1 MTLRIFQVRIRGTQ
15 TLGEKTFGA
24 MYFVCCWAS
33 RFILL
38 TLFRLRSHGQRRVPR
53 EEGVILAANHASF
66 LDPIAVGCAL
76 LRPIDYMARQ
86 TLFDIPGFGWFLRS
100 IRVHPV
106 RRGESDL
113 RAMRQMI
120 SLLSSGACLVVFPE
134 GTRTRDGRIQ
144 PLRGG
149 VGLLAAKS
157 GAAVVPVWVEG
168 SFSAWPRSRAL
179 PRPAHVSVW
188 FEPVV
193 ASGGAPEET
202 ARAVEE
208 AWRRRRDAIRRD
220 ASEEEKRSRHA

>member
-1 MTLRIFQVRIRGTQ
+1 
-15 TLGEKTFGA
+15 

-33 RFILL
+33 RLVLL
-38 TLFRLRSHGQRRVPR
+38 TLFRLRSNGQRHVPR
-53 EEGVILAANHASF
+53 EGGVILAANHASF

-76 LRPIDYMARQ
+76 LRPIDYLARA
-86 TLFDIPGFGWFLRS
+86 TLFGIPGFGWFLRS

-168 SFSAWPRSRAL
+168 SFAAWPRSRNC
-179 PRPAHVSVW
+179 PRPSAITVW
-188 FEPVV
+188 FEPAV
-193 ASGGAPEET
+193 APARTPGET
-202 ARAVEE
+202 VRAVEE
-208 AWRRRRDAIRRD
+208 AWKRRRDAIRRD
-220 ASEEEKRSRHA
+220 GAKDERSRCA

>member
-1 MTLRIFQVRIRGTQ
+1 
-15 TLGEKTFGA
+15 
-24 MYFVCCWAS
+24 MYFVCSWAS
-33 RFILL
+33 RFVLL
-38 TLFRLRSHGQRRVPR
+38 TLFRLRSRGQRNVPR
-53 EEGVILAANHASF
+53 EGGVILAANHASF

-76 LRPIDYMARQ
+76 VRPIDYLARQ

-100 IRVHPV
+100 IRVRPV

-113 RAMRQMI
+113 KAMRQSI
-120 SLLSSGACLVVFPE
+120 SLLSQGACLVVFPE

-149 VGLLAAKS
+149 VGLLAARS

-168 SFSAWPRSRAL
+168 SFSAWPRSRRF
-179 PRPAHVSVW
+179 PRPSAITVW

-193 ASGGAPEET
+193 APGRTPGET

-208 AWRRRRDAIRRD
+208 AWKRRRDALS
-220 ASEEEKRSRHA
+220 AAENEEERSRCA